1 MPNKLQAYAEQA
13 ERTARQITG
22 SHLAWTA
29 FLTTAARLYKYPY
42 NEQLMIYMQ
51 RPEATACAE
60 YDFWNEKMG
69 RYVRRGS
76 TGIALIDATGYKPR
90 LKYVFDV
97 SDTGGKENARRVNL
111 WELKDAHTDSVSAML
126 ERNYGVS
133 GKNGLAEQ
141 FESVASQLAAEYWRD
156 HSRDIL
162 GIVADSYL
170 EEYDDYNIEVAF
182 KNAAVVSITYSLMSR
197 CGMQPEDHFEHEDF
211 FSIFDFNTP
220 RTVAALGT
228 AVSEINEQVL
238 RQIEVTIRNYEREHS
253 AERTAEHEEQP
264 DLHDER
270 RLHDPRPEDRGAGAA
285 PRQVRADAPEVP
297 EGASPHPLEPD
308 DLGGDTVPAP
318 AGDRAGGAEPSG
330 ADDAGAG
337 GGSGGDGK
345 PESPRPDEMGGPDEH
360 LQGAGRGD
368 YSGRADLRIT
378 EHPARGGQLSF
389 FPTEAEQITAIEEAE
404 SVAQTPF
411 AFSVSQAQLDH
422 VLRLGGNE
430 DNTRMVIAAAFQKQK
445 STEDIAA
452 LLQSTFHGGN
462 GFKTPEGELSAWYAV
477 DGIHIAPGRS
487 AEYVRSAQVIT
498 WKDAAARISQL
509 MDNGAYASNV
519 ELAEAGQ
526 HERMQLAQALWYLK
540 HDLSDEAREQGYLS
554 CMDTLR
560 GGGFPDET
568 ARLAEQLTNTDFRE
582 TLSGEFAQFYAAH
595 EQDRSLL
602 RFHYHKLDQ
611 IWQSLRELPLPRRE
625 YSSEMTAVPE
635 LARFITEDEI
645 DHALDRGSGVEGG
658 KGRIYEYFTADH
670 TGKEKAAFLKDEYGI
685 GGRSHAVSG
694 ASHSDE
700 SHDSRGIVLKK
711 ADCANVE
718 LSWTK
723 VAARIDSLI
732 QKDRFLSP
740 REKERYAQ
748 LQREKEAEREL
759 PTQAQIDYNSIKEA
773 HPDDIVLFQV
783 GDFFEMYGEDAKQA
797 AELLDLNLTT
807 RAIPGAGRVEMCGVP
822 SHNLE
827 MYVENLRDKYDVT
840 IAEASDFRG
849 ERHIYTLRSVDHE
862 AEAAINAYEA
872 EFGADGTRV
881 FRDPAA
887 ELPPQSTVRELFD
900 GYKLTVGN
908 ALSKDTAFVNACRN
922 SDRQNAYLEGADA
935 IRRIVTASDDLQLV
949 RLYFDMPA
957 FHNRLHQELLEEL
970 YPTLAATVAPSPY
983 QITQEDIDNALLDW
997 RNNLKGKQEVA
1008 LYMQAHGRERSTAA
1022 WLAAKYG
1029 WEDSKT
1035 PMYIHVG
1042 NAEPVTLTWAQVQ
1055 RRLAQLIREN
1065 KFYDENE
1072 RLRLFSPDRYSIRLH
1087 PGEGGIT
1094 GIWDEVLERFCGDG
1108 EQTLR
1113 FAEQNNAIAYLDGI
1127 KRDMGIELSPPAF
1140 TTPLGYTYHIGDRI
1154 SSIELDHIAAVGA
1167 IARVDEDHVWHTLP
1181 NAPGQEPV
1189 SIDRNSFERYLD
1201 TRYFEASEPEP
1212 QRVIA
1217 AQHTEQPTPE
1227 TPQAVQNLMGQR
1239 VEIDGKLYNVDS
1251 ADETV
1256 AHLSVVSSSSESNHE
1271 LEHRTEP
1278 VSAVLTRIADQGR
1291 ELAPNVSA
1299 YQALRA
1305 EHPEKLIGVRVG
1317 ERLLFYGADAE
1328 RAASALNRRLLQ
1340 RDIPGMGETAVAGYD
1355 FGQWA
1360 SAAKR
1365 LLEHGH
1371 SFVFAQPNK
1380 TDSYDVINEADT
1392 KDYIPIGMELEIDGR
1407 KFVIDSVN
1415 FGADE
1420 VSLRDVTFQN
1430 RQGFPI
1436 FRSEHIAFIRSF
1448 VEEQER
1454 EQPQPITK
1462 PVAFY
1467 PAEKTHLPYDIEI
1480 QTLHIPEPE
1489 HDPPSAEPAKPE
1501 PPAMSEEEALILE
1514 QEGRAALLEMGEFVP
1529 DFDDAIS
1536 QAEIDEPPAHRP
1548 AVSIPVDGEWQGF
1561 PSVATADQAAYADFK
1576 VASHRDAQN
1585 FHITD
1590 DALGV
1595 GGAKA
1600 KFRAN
1605 MAAIQLLQELE
1616 FEGLQASPE
1625 QQEILSRYVGW
1636 GGLAD
1641 AFDENKPSWSDE
1653 FAELYATL
1661 SPEEYAAAR
1670 ASTLNAHYTSPTVIK
1685 AIYEAVGN
1693 MGFQSGN
1700 ILEPSM
1706 GVGNFFGLLPEQ
1718 MQGSKL
1724 YGVELDSITGRIA
1737 KQLYPKADITIAG
1750 FETTDRKDF
1759 YDLAVGNVPFGQYQ
1773 VDDRAYNKLGFS
1785 IHDYFFAKT
1794 LDQVRPGGVI
1804 AFVTSRYTMDKQS
1817 PEVRR
1822 YIAQRAELLG
1832 AIRLPNNAFRA
1843 NAGTDVVSDILFLQ
1857 KRDRPIEIEPDWV
1870 HLGRNEDGFAINR
1883 YFVDHPEMILGRQS
1897 SESTQY
1903 GKQDFTVVPIEGL
1916 ALADQLHDAVKNI
1929 RGTYQEAELPELGE
1943 GEQIDTSI
1951 PADPNVKNYSYTVV
1965 DGEVYYREN
1974 SRMVK
1979 PELNATAAERVKGMV
1994 ALRDCVNELIA
2005 LQMDEYSAERRIQEA
2020 QTELNRLYDAFSAKH
2035 GLINDRANRLAF
2047 SDDSSYYLLCSL
2059 EVLDDDGKLER
2070 KADMFHK
2077 RTIKQQRSVDSVDTA
2092 SEALA
2097 VCIGEK
2103 ACVDLDF
2110 MASLMGSSEKI
2121 PQIVEDLK
2129 GVIYKEPNSGP
2140 FDLQDG
2146 GEHWAKGW
2154 QTADEYL
2161 SGNVRQK
2168 LRTAQR
2174 VAARDPFF
2182 AGNVDALI
2190 AAQPK
2195 DLEASEIEVRL
2206 GVTWL
2211 DKKYIEQFMYE
2222 TFETPRY
2229 LRGQIEISYVPYTA
2243 EWQVSRKSMV
2253 RYNDVAAFT
2262 TYGTDRAS
2270 AYRLLEDALNLRD
2283 IRIYDTIED
2292 ADGRE
2297 RRVLN
2302 AKETTLAAQKQQLIR
2317 DAFKDWIWKDPERR
2331 ETLVRQYNEEMNSTR
2346 PREYDGSH
2354 IVFSGMNP
2362 EITLREH
2369 QKNAIAHVLYGGNTL
2384 LAHEVGAGKTFEMVA
2399 SAMES
2404 KRLGLCQKS
2413 IFVVPNHLTEQWAS
2427 EFLRLY
2433 PSANILVT
2441 TKKDFETHNRK
2452 KFCARI
2458 ATGDYD
2464 AVIIGHSQFE
2474 RIPISPERQERL
2486 LHQQIEEITDGIQD
2500 TKLAGGNSFTIKS
2513 LERTKKGLE
2522 ARLKKLQAS
2531 DRKDDVIYFEQ
2542 LGVDRMFVD
2551 ESDNYKNLFLY
2562 TKMRNVAGLSTTDA
2576 QKSSDMFSKCRYMD
2590 ELTGGRGVVFAT
2602 GTPVS
2607 NSMTELYTIQRYLQH
2622 DRLQEMGMGHFD
2634 CWASRFGETTTALEL
2649 APEGTGYRARTRFAK
2664 FFNLP
2669 ELMNLFKEVAD
2680 IKTADQLH
2688 LPTPEVAYHTIAT
2701 KPTQIQ
2707 QDMVKAL
2714 SERASKVHSG
2724 AVSPD
2729 VDNMLK
2735 ITSDGRKLG
2744 LDQRIINPMLPDE
2757 ETTKVNQCVANI
2769 LQYWRD
2775 GEEEKLTQLVFC
2787 DISTPKTTPSQRA
2800 AKASPGTLDS
2810 PEIHALESAI
2820 SLEESAETPFTVYE
2834 DVRQKLID
2842 AGMPPEQIAF
2852 IHDANTEVK
2861 KRELFAKVRS
2871 GQVRVLMGSTAKMGA
2886 GTNVQDRLVA
2896 LHDLDCPWRPRDL
2909 TQRKGRIER
2918 QGNQNKLVHVCRYV
2932 TEGTFD
2938 AYLWQTVE
2946 NKQKFISQIMTSKSP
2961 VRSCEDVDAT
2971 ALSFAEIKALCA
2983 GDPRIKERMD
2993 LDIEVSK
3000 LKIMKADHNSKQF
3013 RLEDSLLK
3021 YFPEKIEEHKGFVRG
3036 LEADMQT
3043 LAAHPLPAEGFVGM
3057 EIRGDQLTD
3066 KENAGAALLDTCK
3079 EVKGKDPVQIGSYR
3093 GFTMSVAFDSMWK
3106 TYTLTLKGQ
3115 MTHRVELG
3123 SDARGNL
3130 VRIENALDKMPERL
3144 RSVQEQLENLY
3155 NQQAAAKAEVGKP
3168 FPQEQELAAK
3178 TARLIELDMELN
3190 LDGKGQPQPE
3200 QAIAKSARP
3209 SVLDRL
3215 KAPPVHGAPEKPH
3228 KKEMEAR

>member
-1 MPNKLQAYAEQA
+1 MPSKVQLYAQMA
-13 ERTARQITG
+13 DRTAEQITG
-22 SHLAWTA
+22 SYQKWTA

-42 NEQLMIYMQ
+42 NEQLMIFAQ
-51 RPEATACAE
+51 RPEATACAG
-60 YDFWNEKMG
+60 YDLWNKQMR

-76 TGIALIDATGYKPR
+76 KGIALVDTSSDQPKLR
-90 LKYVFDV
+90 YVFDV
-97 SDTGGKENARRVNL
+97 SDTSGGENSRRPYL
-111 WELKDAHTDSVSAML
+111 WEYRQEHREVVSAAL
-126 ERNYGVS
+126 EQRFDVS
-133 GKNGLAEQ
+133 GENGLADQMER
-141 FESVASQLAAEYWRD
+141 VAAQLVDEYWHD
-156 HSRDIL
+156 NWRDIV
-162 GIVADSYL
+162 GIVDGSFL
-170 EEYDDYNIEVAF
+170 EDYDEFNIGAAF
-182 KNAAVVSITYSLMSR
+182 RNAAAVSTTYALLSR
-197 CGMQPEDHFEHEDF
+197 CGMQPGDYFEHEDF
-211 FSIFDFNTP
+211 LNVFDFNTP
-220 RTVAALGT
+220 QTVAALGT
-228 AVSEINEQVL
+228 AISQSSELVL
-238 RQIEVTIRNYEREHS
+238 RQIEVAIKNYEREKI
-253 AERTAEHEEQP
+253 AERSESHERT
-264 DLHDER
+264 DLHPQRGLSDS
-270 RLHDPRPEDRGAGAA
+270 RPEPDRAAASPAG
-285 PRQVRADAPEVP
+285 QVRQDAEELP
-297 EGASPHPLEPD
+297 EGASSGAVEQPAAVREA
-308 DLGGDTVPAP
+308 VPP
-318 AGDRAGGAEPSG
+318 SAGDRRGGEQPAGT
-330 ADDAGAG
+330 DDAGADEVG
-337 GGSGGDGK
+337 GRDGIA
-345 PESPRPDEMGGPDEH
+345 ESQRPDEVGRADEH
-360 LQGAGRGD
+360 AESAGRGND
-368 YSGRADLRIT
+368 PHGTGVQLNMFDA
-378 EHPARGGQLSF
+378 PAGAQMSF
-389 FPTEAEQITAIEEAE
+389 FPSEAEQIQSIAEAE
-404 SVAQTPF
+404 SVTPS
-411 AFSVSQAQLDH
+411 AFSMFISQNDIDH
-422 VLRLGGNE
+422 ILRAGGNA
-430 DNTRMVIAAAFQKQK
+430 DATRMKIAAEFSKQK
-445 STEDIAA
+445 PLEDRAA
-452 LLQSTFHGGN
+452 FLKALYYGGN
-462 GFKTPEGELSAWYAV
+462 GLITDNGRLSAWYGD
-477 DGIHIAPGRS
+477 DGIHIATGDTSR
-487 AEYVRSAQVIT
+487 YLRSAQVIG
-498 WKDAAARISQL
+498 WADAAERIEEL
-509 MDNGAYASNV
+509 LDGGAFATNLEV
-519 ELAEAGQ
+519 TEAPRY
-526 HERMQLAQALWYLK
+526 ERLGIAVDVWNLY
-540 HDLSDEAREQGYLS
+540 HDFSDEAKSLGYLS
-554 CMDTLR
+554 CLGNIHSTSFPEETERLTDDLLNPAFRDRLLSEYKVFMD
-560 GGGFPDET
+560 
-568 ARLAEQLTNTDFRE
+568 AYRE
-582 TLSGEFAQFYAAH
+582 NRA
-595 EQDRSLL
+595 LL
-602 RFHYHKLDQ
+602 RFHYHKSQALLTRLEDL
-611 IWQSLRELPLPRRE
+611 SLPRKE
-625 YSSEMTAVPE
+625 FHSDMEAVP
-635 LARFITEDEI
+635 ATGRFITEDEI
-645 DHALDRGSGVEGG
+645 AASLANGSSFEGG
-658 KGRIYEYFTADH
+658 KTRIYAFFQTSHTPKENAD
-670 TGKEKAAFLKDEYGI
+670 FLKKEYGI
-685 GGRSHAVSG
+685 GGHTHAVSR
-694 ASHSDE
+694 E
-700 SHDSRGIVLKK
+700 SGSYEDHGSKGITLKK
-711 ADCANVE
+711 AGCADVRMN
-718 LSWTK
+718 WNK
-723 VAARIDSLI
+723 VASRISELI
-732 QKDRFLSP
+732 RLN
-740 REKERYAQ
+740 RYFTPDEQA
-748 LQREKEAEREL
+748 LYDKA
-759 PTQAQIDYNSIKEA
+759 QAQDVVRYTAYDSYNAIKEA

-783 GDFFEMYGEDAKQA
+783 GDFFEIYGEDAKQA

-807 RAIPGAGRVEMCGVP
+807 REIPGAGRVEMCGVP

-827 MYVENLRDKYDVT
+827 MYVEKLRDKYDVT
-840 IAEASDFRG
+840 IAEAPDFRG
-849 ERHIYTLRSVDHE
+849 ERHIYTLRSIDHE

-887 ELPPQSTVRELFD
+887 EQPPQPTVRELFD

-970 YPTLAATVAPSPY
+970 YPTLATTVTPSPY
-983 QITQEDIDNALLDW
+983 KVTQEDIDAALQKW
-997 RNNLKGKQEVA
+997 NGNPQSKQAVER
-1008 LYMQAHGRERSTAA
+1008 YMERHGREKDTAL
-1022 WLAAKYG
+1022 WLAQEYG
-1029 WEDSKT
+1029 AGDTSQ
-1035 PMYIHVG
+1035 PLQISVG
-1042 NAEPVTLTWAQVQ
+1042 NSEPVMLSWAKVQ
-1055 RRLAQLIREN
+1055 RRIAQLIREDQFLTEQEKDVLEHN
-1065 KFYDENE
+1065 PDYRLLD
-1072 RLRLFSPDRYSIRLH
+1072 RLRADCEYFLGAGNRAEKHLWAGSVYAQIVKMRELYDALPQKPEWLTKEAIDDYADRMAPQYQVVVYHHFENGFDEKLDYQTLEEAEKAAQGYVDGTMESDGFAYDGAAIYDLRENRYLSIFGNYPDEKAQAQV
-1087 PGEGGIT
+1087 EGREPPT
-1094 GIWDEVLERFCGDG
+1094 VLEQEAPVSIVHDPLAPPYKSGD
-1108 EQTLR
+1108 TV
-1113 FAEQNNAIAYLDGI
+1113 YLDGKPFEI
-1127 KRDMGIELSPPAF
+1127 TE
-1140 TTPLGYTYHIGDRI
+1140 
-1154 SSIELDHIAAVGA
+1154 VG
-1167 IARVDEDHVWHTLP
+1167 
-1181 NAPGQEPV
+1181 
-1189 SIDRNSFERYLD
+1189 
-1201 TRYFEASEPEP
+1201 
-1212 QRVIA
+1212 
-1217 AQHTEQPTPE
+1217 
-1227 TPQAVQNLMGQR
+1227 
-1239 VEIDGKLYNVDS
+1239 
-1251 ADETV
+1251 
-1256 AHLSVVSSSSESNHE
+1256 
-1271 LEHRTEP
+1271 
-1278 VSAVLTRIADQGR
+1278 
-1291 ELAPNVSA
+1291 
-1299 YQALRA
+1299 
-1305 EHPEKLIGVRVG
+1305 
-1317 ERLLFYGADAE
+1317 LF
-1328 RAASALNRRLLQ
+1328 
-1340 RDIPGMGETAVAGYD
+1340 
-1355 FGQWA
+1355 
-1360 SAAKR
+1360 
-1365 LLEHGH
+1365 
-1371 SFVFAQPNK
+1371 
-1380 TDSYDVINEADT
+1380 DVH
-1392 KDYIPIGMELEIDGR
+1392 
-1407 KFVIDSVN
+1407 
-1415 FGADE
+1415 
-1420 VSLRDVTFQN
+1420 LRDPSQAY
-1430 RQGFPI
+1430 PI
-1436 FRSEHIAFIRSF
+1436 FR
-1448 VEEQER
+1448 VESKERLPALLRRDERNAHLFTPEAPAR
-1454 EQPQPITK
+1454 EQPQPVTK

-1467 PAEKTHLPYDIEI
+1467 PAEKTHLSYDIEI

-1489 HDPPSAEPAKPE
+1489 HDPPSAEPAEPE
-1501 PPAMSEEEALILE
+1501 PPAMSDEERLILE
-1514 QEGRAALLEMGEFVP
+1514 QEGRAALSEMGEFVP

-1548 AVSIPVDGEWQGF
+1548 AVSIPIDGEWQGF
-1561 PSVATADQAAYADFK
+1561 PSVAAAEQAAYADFK
-1576 VASHRDAQN
+1576 AASHRDAQN

-1605 MAAIQLLQELE
+1605 MAAIRLLQELE

-1641 AFDENKPSWSDE
+1641 AFDENKPNWSDE

-1693 MGFQSGN
+1693 MGFQTGN

-1870 HLGRNEDGFAINR
+1870 HLGQNEDGFAINR
-1883 YFVDHPEMILGRQS
+1883 YFVDHPEMILGRQT

-2005 LQMDEYSAERRIQEA
+2005 LQMDEYSAESRIQEA

-2110 MASLMGSSEKI
+2110 MASLMGGSEKI

-2140 FDLQDG
+2140 FDLEDG

-2206 GVTWL
+2206 GATWL

-3036 LEADMQT
+3036 LDADMQT

-3057 EIRGDQLTD
+3057 EIRGDRLTD